1 MGSKGLKEFHPT
13 TKAQEKQIPSPGSQL
28 EGGIDDTFMS
38 SLKFSKDQLGQ
49 ACKWSAWA
57 SSHTSFIQSEQ
68 VKSGS
73 GY

>member
-38 SLKFSKDQLGQ
+38 SLKFLKTSLGKLASGQLGP
-49 ACKWSAWA
+49 AA
-57 SSHTSFIQSEQ
+57 TRLSFRANR
-68 VKSGS
+68 
-73 GY
+73 